1 MNKILLL
8 SIALLC
14 GYGQL
19 QAQTLSEA
27 EVQAKM
33 AQANKLDSAKN
44 TSAALEAYLIVG
56 KNTEL
61 QRTETERKTYVRSL
75 SMACRCYG
83 RLKRYEEEFML
94 AKKLLSANLTEKER
108 KDIGKLY
115 AMCGCLYATRFM
127 KLKSWQYAK
136 ARSIFAE
143 ILPYAEG
150 NVKDKVLSYVP
161 LSWSFEGS
169 SFNLEGK
176 YDMALACYQ
185 KALTGFREI
194 GAVDDEISTL
204 KYIADIKT
212 ELYEV
217 ESAENIYKQALQLAT
232 KTGQTKS
239 LMDVLNHLRK
249 LYSDIGNVQQAHVY
263 TANMDSL
270 VEVVA
275 DEQTKFNYYIQ
286 KGHEAKGWKQYAV
299 AEQWY
304 LRAKDIIEQAEKV
317 DPATVY
323 KHPNEEN
330 IRNYYGAISL
340 KKWSNYSYLDKLYAL
355 MGRYDDALQYGRKA
369 VTEYQKVQER
379 FSKDKLSYNRGYL
392 DLAEIYCLMGDKD
405 SCYESLNKLFESVP
419 QGVETDELY
428 SLYINR
434 GRCRTAF
441 KDYLAALEDYQK
453 INELLSDN
461 NLQTQSYRMQLL
473 ALMAGVESKMGNH
486 TAAEKHYRKY
496 AEQAKELHGENSLKY
511 VDAQIYLAN
520 AEAFVGNITDG
531 CKDYAA
537 AEELLKTLMKER
549 IPYMNAAERESLWN
563 TLSALFAQMTPYA
576 LEAKQMQTAF
586 TKRCYDALVM
596 SKSFLLESE
605 RSMYDVVKRKGT
617 SVDMHDYTML
627 ATMKNQVKTWEK
639 DYKTYADSILNVTR
653 RVTQLENLLA
663 SRCKGYSDGT
673 DFMNVDYDAVQHALA
688 EDEVLVDFTDYVSA
702 SQGRKYAAYV
712 IDKEQNY
719 PLLKPLFAERQIDS
733 LAIVRP
739 DMFYDENC
747 APDVLKL
754 LWEPLK
760 ANVPEGATVYYVPS
774 QLLFQIS
781 LESLPLADGS
791 LLGNHYNFVRL
802 SSARELLRQKTG
814 SKNENART
822 AVLYG
827 GLQYDL
833 EQTTMVEEAKKY
845 DLSQWLDM
853 RGDVARGDSVFH
865 ELRGSKEEILKI
877 ASILKGKKWQVTSY
891 MGKEGTEESF
901 LSLHGK
907 SPQILQI
914 ATHGFYY
921 TPSNAA
927 KVEYLKGYTD
937 AMSLSGLV
945 MSGGNAAWLGKSL
958 PKGVLGGILTAN
970 DIARL
975 DLSNTDMVVLSS
987 CKSGQ
992 GKPTSEGLYGLQ
1004 RAFKKAG
1011 VGTIVMSLWNVDD
1024 KVTSEFMTAFYEQL
1038 VQKAN
1043 AWNKRKA
1050 FEKAKAIV
1058 RKNHPEPFYWAAFV
1072 MLD

>member
-1 MNKILLL
+1 M
-8 SIALLC
+8 
-14 GYGQL
+14 
-19 QAQTLSEA
+19 
-27 EVQAKM
+27 
-33 AQANKLDSAKN
+33 
-44 TSAALEAYLIVG
+44 
-56 KNTEL
+56 
-61 QRTETERKTYVRSL
+61 
-75 SMACRCYG
+75 
-83 RLKRYEEEFML
+83 
-94 AKKLLSANLTEKER
+94 
-108 KDIGKLY
+108 
-115 AMCGCLYATRFM
+115 
-127 KLKSWQYAK
+127 
-136 ARSIFAE
+136 
-143 ILPYAEG
+143 
-150 NVKDKVLSYVP
+150 
-161 LSWSFEGS
+161 
-169 SFNLEGK
+169 
-176 YDMALACYQ
+176 
-185 KALTGFREI
+185 
-194 GAVDDEISTL
+194 
-204 KYIADIKT
+204 
-212 ELYEV
+212 
-217 ESAENIYKQALQLAT
+217 
-232 KTGQTKS
+232 
-239 LMDVLNHLRK
+239 
-249 LYSDIGNVQQAHVY
+249 
-263 TANMDSL
+263 
-270 VEVVA
+270 
-275 DEQTKFNYYIQ
+275 
-286 KGHEAKGWKQYAV
+286 
-299 AEQWY
+299 
-304 LRAKDIIEQAEKV
+304 
-317 DPATVY
+317 
-323 KHPNEEN
+323 
-330 IRNYYGAISL
+330 
-340 KKWSNYSYLDKLYAL
+340 
-355 MGRYDDALQYGRKA
+355 
-369 VTEYQKVQER
+369 
-379 FSKDKLSYNRGYL
+379 
-392 DLAEIYCLMGDKD
+392 
-405 SCYESLNKLFESVP
+405 
-419 QGVETDELY
+419 
-428 SLYINR
+428 
-434 GRCRTAF
+434 
-441 KDYLAALEDYQK
+441 
-453 INELLSDN
+453 
-461 NLQTQSYRMQLL
+461 
-473 ALMAGVESKMGNH
+473 
-486 TAAEKHYRKY
+486 
-496 AEQAKELHGENSLKY
+496 
-511 VDAQIYLAN
+511 
-520 AEAFVGNITDG
+520 
-531 CKDYAA
+531 
-537 AEELLKTLMKER
+537 
-549 IPYMNAAERESLWN
+549 
-563 TLSALFAQMTPYA
+563 
-576 LEAKQMQTAF
+576 
-586 TKRCYDALVM
+586 
-596 SKSFLLESE
+596 
-605 RSMYDVVKRKGT
+605 
-617 SVDMHDYTML
+617 
-627 ATMKNQVKTWEK
+627 
-639 DYKTYADSILNVTR
+639 
-653 RVTQLENLLA
+653 
-663 SRCKGYSDGT
+663 
-673 DFMNVDYDAVQHALA
+673 
-688 EDEVLVDFTDYVSA
+688 
-702 SQGRKYAAYV
+702 
-712 IDKEQNY
+712 
-719 PLLKPLFAERQIDS
+719 LKPLFAERQIDS

-1024 KVTSEFMTAFYEQL
+1024 IVTSEFMTAFYEQL